1 MGRVNTRLSWNHKYC
16 VEVAYRYDSTFAMR
30 FKVRLRGERREE
42 RLILIDSVCSFVS
55 CRVCCRG
62 STNYLKSKYGAS
74 TSRRFEISIHISI
87 SQYISFFKLQSV
99 SQSQSAILLD
109 PFFQTDK
116 ITRQF
121 ALKLLSNCTRG
132 TTHCV
137 RKTVQNVENA
147 MSINCSQCN
156 MWAQNC
162 LHYDQNM
169 SK

>member
-109 PFFQTDK
+109 PFFRP
-116 ITRQF
+116 TRLPDNLPWNCYQIAHG
-121 ALKLLSNCTRG
+121 ALHIVCAK
-132 TTHCV
+132 
-137 RKTVQNVENA
+137 
-147 MSINCSQCN
+147 QCK
-156 MWAQNC
+156 
-162 LHYDQNM
+162 M
-169 SK
+169 SKTPCQ